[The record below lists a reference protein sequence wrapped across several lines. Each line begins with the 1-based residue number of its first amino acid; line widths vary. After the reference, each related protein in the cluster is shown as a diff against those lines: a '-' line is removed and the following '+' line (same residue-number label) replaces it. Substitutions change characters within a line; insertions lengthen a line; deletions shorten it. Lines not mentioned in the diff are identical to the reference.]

1 MGYMVGYEPY
11 ATGYLIWYPGNR
23 RVEKARDVIFHEDA
37 IAPALPTLYGE
48 NDAPRNVSESSETKT
63 TKNVPSKPP
72 PTPPAPAAQPRLFIR
87 IPARP
92 AREAHGPEDQ
102 SATIEEIPPEQSEQD
117 QSRLISNIPDFPQG
131 STRSG
136 RQRGEMHCLLVSEDA
151 EDAIV
156 MAANIMGEPQNI
168 YDALNLPGDEG
179 EAWEHAHQAEWQ
191 NMIDHDV
198 FGPPERPPPSAKP
211 HGASLTICVHTG
223 RQMPTL
229 TYMSL

>member
-1 MGYMVGYEPY
+1 MVLVIASYSSGSVLTKKLRSIAVKTIAYLRNRSPARANNGITPIERLTGAKPDLAHLRIFGCPVSVAVPKEKRKKWDSRSRMGYMVGYEPY
-11 ATGYLIWYPGNR
+11 ATGYLVWYPGNR

-72 PTPPAPAAQPRLFIR
+72 QTPPAPAAQPRLFIR

-102 SATIEEIPPEQSEQD
+102 SATIEEIPPEQSEQE

-131 STRSG
+131 T
-136 RQRGEMHCLLVSEDA
+136 
-151 EDAIV
+151 
-156 MAANIMGEPQNI
+156 
-168 YDALNLPGDEG
+168 
-179 EAWEHAHQAEWQ
+179 
-191 NMIDHDV
+191 
-198 FGPPERPPPSAKP
+198 
-211 HGASLTICVHTG
+211 T
-223 RQMPTL
+223 
-229 TYMSL
+229 